1 MLHVDSEVWLFQ
13 GRLTKTQYV
22 TLSEAK
28 ALQRLRD
35 SHCTGVPRKCQSRRT
50 RSMRATKPDLGITMD
65 SEVRAIAF
73 EEISTTLPAPPQ
85 AKAPAQIME
94 ALRVDD
100 FSPTGA
106 FMP

>member
-1 MLHVDSEVWLFQ
+1 
-13 GRLTKTQYV
+13 
-22 TLSEAK
+22 
-28 ALQRLRD
+28 
-35 SHCTGVPRKCQSRRT
+35 
-50 RSMRATKPDLGITMD
+50 MRATKPDLGITMD